1 MALDIFQ
8 SNLRS
13 WETLELGTLI
23 VGLLRTAGAYPY
35 PVKNLTGIRK
45 TTPFYTAV
53 DEILLTQKV
62 SAINHEAPEFLDSD
76 YDANDLYEV
85 DKMSIEDILK
95 K

>member
-1 MALDIFQ
+1 M
-8 SNLRS
+8 RS
-13 WETLELGTLI
+13 WNTSEIITLI
-23 VGLLRTAGAYPY
+23 VGLLGTVGASSCPKIINSQQENNAI
-35 PVKNLTGIRK
+35 VKNT
-45 TTPFYTAV
+45 V

-62 SAINHEAPEFLDSD
+62 SAINHEAPEFLGSD